1 MRHIKKTKIK
11 NQQPFAKF
19 RRMTTASVLSALIA
33 LGLNACSKKE
43 APVADQPSAALA
55 PGNDSSATKPV
66 AYISSQNGGIT
77 VYSLTDFSVIRQ
89 IEVGEGARGLG
100 LSDDGKT
107 LAVAVKETSDIAIV
121 DTATGTVRT
130 RVPVGKNPEF
140 VRVLGD
146 RAFVA
151 YEPSAKGGPPPKPGT
166 PEFEAMKAKQAD
178 QAKKG
183 KDDDEDE
190 PPAQVAIIDLNKGVK
205 LSEFTAGMETEGI
218 EFNGDGTH
226 VVVTNEADEN
236 VSVHNIATGELVKK
250 IDTQSRGIRP
260 RGIKRAPDGKEFAV
274 TLEYGNKLLILDEQ
288 YNIVREADTG
298 DVPYGV
304 TYNKAGDEILV
315 ALSKGEKIQVF
326 DSKTLQLKR
335 EYPVGKRCWHFSF
348 TPDEKNLI
356 VACGRSSEI
365 LVLDAKTGEKLK
377 SLPDDKL
384 PWGVVVYPKAKGS
397 LDTPKS

>member
-1 MRHIKKTKIK
+1 MRQINK
-11 NQQPFAKF
+11 AKGNDTRQSATF
-19 RRMTTASVLSALIA
+19 KRIASASVISGLML
-33 LGLNACSKKE
+33 LGLSACSKKE
-43 APVADQPSAALA
+43 SPAKDQSAAPTASAAL
-55 PGNDSSATKPV
+55 PV
-66 AYISSQNGGIT
+66 AYVSSQNGGIT
-77 VYSLTDFSVIRQ
+77 VYSLADYSVIRQ

-107 LAVAVKETSDIAIV
+107 LAVAVKESSDIAII

-140 VRVLGD
+140 VRVMGD

-166 PEFEAMKAKQAD
+166 PEFEAMKAKQAE

-183 KDDDEDE
+183 KDDDDDDE
-190 PPAQVAIIDLNKGVK
+190 PPAQVAVIDLLKGVK
-205 LSEFTAGMETEGI
+205 VSEFTAGMETEGI
-218 EFNGDGTH
+218 EFNGDGTQ

-236 VSVHNIATGELVKK
+236 VSVHNIASGELVKK
-250 IDTQSRGIRP
+250 IDTKSHGIRP
-260 RGIKRAPDGKEFAV
+260 RGIKRSPDGKEFAV
-274 TLEYGNKLLILDEQ
+274 TLEYGNKLLILDDQ
-288 YNIVREADTG
+288 YNIVREAGTG
-298 DVPYGV
+298 EVPYGV

-326 DSKTLQLKR
+326 DSKSLQLKR

>member
-1 MRHIKKTKIK
+1 LGDNSKQEASEVEMRQINEMNKCQLPAFKRV
-11 NQQPFAKF
+11 A
-19 RRMTTASVLSALIA
+19 TAALISVLLVV
-33 LGLNACSKKE
+33 GLNACSKKE
-43 APVADQPSAALA
+43 APTAKS
-55 PGNDSSATKPV
+55 V
-66 AYISSQNGGIT
+66 AYVSSQNGGIT
-77 VYSLTDFSVIRQ
+77 VYSLSDYSIIRQ

-107 LAVAVKETSDIAIV
+107 LAVAVKETSDIAII
-121 DTATGTVRT
+121 DTSTGTVRT

-140 VRVLGD
+140 VRVWGD

-166 PEFEAMKAKQAD
+166 PEFEAMKAKQA
-178 QAKKG
+178 QEQE
-183 KDDDEDE
+183 KDGDDDE
-190 PPAQVAIIDLNKGVK
+190 PPAQIAVIDMVKGLK
-205 LSEFTAGMETEGI
+205 LREFTAGMETEGI
-218 EFNGDGTH
+218 EFNGDGTQ

-236 VSVHNIATGELVKK
+236 VSVHNIESGELVKK
-250 IDTQSRGIRP
+250 IDTKSHGIRP
-260 RGIKRAPDGKEFAV
+260 RGIKRSPDDKEFAV

-288 YNIVREADTG
+288 YNIVREAATG

-304 TYNKAGDEILV
+304 TYNKVGDEILV

-326 DSKTLQLKR
+326 DSKSLQLKR

-365 LVLDAKTGEKLK
+365 LILDAKTGAKVK

>member
-1 MRHIKKTKIK
+1 MKSILKSE
-11 NQQPFAKF
+11 Q
-19 RRMTTASVLSALIA
+19 RRTPAWRMVATASAIAGLSLV
-33 LGLNACSKKE
+33 GLTACSKKD
-43 APVADQPSAALA
+43 APVVAKPES
-55 PGNDSSATKPV
+55 NPV
-66 AYISSQNGGIT
+66 AYVSSQNGGIT
-77 VYSLTDFSVIRQ
+77 VYSLTDYSVIRQ

-107 LAVAVKETSDIAIV
+107 LAVAVKETADIAII

-166 PEFEAMKAKQAD
+166 PEFEAMKAA
-178 QAKKG
+178 QAKAEKE
-183 KDDDEDE
+183 DDDDDD
-190 PPAQVAIIDLNKGVK
+190 PPAQVAVIDLTKGIK

-218 EFNGDGTH
+218 EFNAEGTQ

-236 VSVHNIATGELVKK
+236 VSVHNIASGELVKK
-250 IDTQSRGIRP
+250 VETKSHGIRP
-260 RGIKRAPDGKEFAV
+260 RGIKRSPDGKEFVV
-274 TLEYGNKLLILDEQ
+274 TLEYGNKMLILDDQ
-288 YNIVREADTG
+288 YNIVREAPTG
-298 DVPYGV
+298 EVPYGV

-326 DSKTLQLKR
+326 DSKTLQIKR

-348 TPDEKNLI
+348 TPDEKNLL
-356 VACGRSSEI
+356 VACGRSSEVM
-365 LVLDAKTGEKLK
+365 VLNAKTGEKIK

>member
-1 MRHIKKTKIK
+1 MKLNPK
-11 NQQPFAKF
+11 
-19 RRMTTASVLSALIA
+19 RMQSLKPVWRTVTTAGVIAGLSVF
-33 LGLNACSKKE
+33 GLTACSKKE
-43 APVADQPSAALA
+43 ASTSKSDAS
-55 PGNDSSATKPV
+55 PV
-66 AYISSQNGGIT
+66 AYVSSQNGGIT
-77 VYSLTDFSVIRQ
+77 VYSLKDFSVIRQ

-107 LAVAVKETSDIAIV
+107 LAVAVKETADIVII

-151 YEPSAKGGPPPKPGT
+151 YEPSAKGGPPPKPGS
-166 PEFEAMKAKQAD
+166 PEFEAMKAA
-178 QAKKG
+178 QAKAEKE
-183 KDDDEDE
+183 DDDDDE
-190 PPAQVAIIDLNKGVK
+190 PPAQVAIIDLVKGIK

-218 EFNGDGTH
+218 EFNADGTQ

-236 VSVHNIATGELVKK
+236 VSVHNIASGELVKK
-250 IDTQSRGIRP
+250 VDTKSHGIRP
-260 RGIKRAPDGKEFAV
+260 RGIKRSPDGKEFVV
-274 TLEYGNKLLILDEQ
+274 TLEYGNKMLILDDQ
-288 YNIVREADTG
+288 YNIVREAPTG
-298 DVPYGV
+298 EVPYGV

-315 ALSKGEKIQVF
+315 ALSKGQKIQVF
-326 DSKTLQLKR
+326 DSKTLQIKR

-348 TPDEKNLI
+348 TPDEKNLL
-356 VACGRSSEI
+356 VACGRSSEVM
-365 LVLDAKTGEKLK
+365 VLDAKTGEKLK

>member
-1 MRHIKKTKIK
+1 MRQILK
-11 NQQPFAKF
+11 NAVYPAPALRKVAV
-19 RRMTTASVLSALIA
+19 ASAIASLTMLSLT
-33 LGLNACSKKE
+33 ACSKKE
-43 APVADQPSAALA
+43 AVPTKPSV
-55 PGNDSSATKPV
+55 SPV
-66 AYISSQNGGIT
+66 AYVSSQNGGIT
-77 VYSLTDFSVIRQ
+77 VYSLSDYSIIRQ

-107 LAVAVKETSDIAIV
+107 LAVAVKETADIAII
-121 DTATGTVRT
+121 DTATGTVRS
-130 RVPVGKNPEF
+130 RVPIGKNPEF

-166 PEFEAMKAKQAD
+166 PEFEAMKAAQA
-178 QAKKG
+178 QAEKE
-183 KDDDEDE
+183 DDDEDE
-190 PPAQVAIIDLNKGVK
+190 PPAQVAVIDLVKGVK

-218 EFNGDGTH
+218 EFNGDGTQ

-236 VSVHNIATGELVKK
+236 VSVHNIASGELVKK
-250 IDTQSRGIRP
+250 IDTKSHGIRP
-260 RGIKRAPDGKEFAV
+260 RGIKRSPDGKEFAV
-274 TLEYGNKLLILDEQ
+274 TLEYGNKILILDDQ
-288 YNIVREADTG
+288 YNIVREAATG
-298 DVPYGV
+298 EVPYGV

-326 DSKTLQLKR
+326 DSKTLQVKR

-348 TPDEKNLI
+348 TPDEKNLL

-365 LVLDAKTGEKLK
+365 LILDAKTGAKVK